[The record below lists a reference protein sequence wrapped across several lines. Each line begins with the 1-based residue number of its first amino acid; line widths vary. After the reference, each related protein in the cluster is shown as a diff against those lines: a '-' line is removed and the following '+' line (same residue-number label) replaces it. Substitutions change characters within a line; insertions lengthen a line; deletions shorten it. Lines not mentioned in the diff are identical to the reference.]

1 MRLMRPASACH
12 MVNAASGTV
21 QEAGRSFQY
30 PGIPMS
36 LSFLIGAII
45 GSGAFILLGRAPAQK
60 LVDAVQARIGK
71 AR

>member
-1 MRLMRPASACH
+1 
-12 MVNAASGTV
+12 MVNDQAPALERWWS
-21 QEAGRSFQY
+21 QLQY

-60 LVDAVQARIGK
+60 LVEAVQARIGK
-71 AR
+71 PR

>member
-1 MRLMRPASACH
+1 
-12 MVNAASGTV
+12 MVNDLAPAL
-21 QEAGRSFQY
+21 ERIGRSFQY

-60 LVDAVQARIGK
+60 LVEAVQARIGK
-71 AR
+71 PR